1 MSTATT
7 TLKKPIA
14 ILGGTFDPI
23 HNGHLRLAVQMRDH
37 LGLERM
43 LLVPSARPP
52 HRRVPGATPGQRAK
66 WIRVATA
73 GEPGL
78 DLDDRELIRPG
89 LSYTVD
95 TLQSLRTDMPDTPLC
110 LVMGNDV
117 LAQIDSWHRW
127 EELLDFAH
135 IVTVLRPGFE
145 DTLPDAVAAWVAQH
159 HSRELDDLSTSLA
172 GKIYHADLPL
182 LDISGTRIRN
192 FIANQHSPR
201 YLLPEDVLRDINDLG
216 IYRQSNES

>member
-1 MSTATT
+1 MT
-7 TLKKPIA
+7 TLNKPIA

-37 LGLERM
+37 LGLEHM

-52 HRRVPGATPGQRAK
+52 HRDAPGATPGQRSK

-78 DLDDRELIRPG
+78 ELDDRELIRPG

-95 TLQSLRTDMPDTPLC
+95 TLQSLREDLPNTPLC

-117 LAQIDSWHRW
+117 LAEIDSWHRW
-127 EELLDFAH
+127 QELLDFAH
-135 IVTVLRPGFE
+135 IVTVLRPGFDE
-145 DTLPDAVAAWVAQH
+145 QLPESIAQWVAQNRADKV
-159 HSRELDDLSTSLA
+159 SDLSQSLA
-172 GKIYHADLPL
+172 GKIYKADLPL

-192 FIANQHSPR
+192 FIANNNSPR
-201 YLLPEDVLRDINDLG
+201 YLLPEDVLRDIDELG
-216 IYRQSNES
+216 TYRHNNGS

>member
-1 MSTATT
+1 MSNAMT
-7 TLKKPIA
+7 TLEKPIA

-52 HRRVPGATPGQRAK
+52 HRGVPGATPGQRAK

-73 GEPGL
+73 GKSGL

-95 TLQSLRTDMPDTPLC
+95 TLQSLREDLPNTPLC
-110 LVMGNDV
+110 LVMGTDV
-117 LAQIDSWHRW
+117 LAQISSWHRW
-127 EELLDFAH
+127 QDLLEFAH
-135 IVTVLRPGFE
+135 IVTVLRPGFDE
-145 DTLPDAVAAWVAQH
+145 QLPGPIEQWVAQH
-159 HSRELDDLSTSLA
+159 RTENIGDLSQSLA
-172 GKIYHADLPL
+172 GKIYNADLPL

-192 FIANQHSPR
+192 CIASNESPR
-201 YLLPEDVLRDINDLG
+201 YLLPEEVLRDINELG
-216 IYRQSNES
+216 IYRQKDES